1 MKLETLFTHFE
12 NSIDSESLNSVKQ
25 RLNKLT
31 PPEIA
36 LQIESTPSKFRKILW
51 SLVDSKLSG
60 LALHDLSDEIQNEIL
75 EDMDASSVALLT
87 EGLDIDD
94 VVDILQHIPEKMIPA
109 VLDRMSG
116 QDRYR
121 IEKVLTYPENTAGG
135 LMDPNVI
142 TVRPDITVKL
152 VLRYLRRFDN
162 IPNNFDNI
170 FVVDRSDKFIGIL
183 PINTLLTSSATKMV
197 YQLMEDNCQ
206 IIDVNASDSEVA
218 ETFKLFNLVTAPVV
232 DNDSYLLGQ
241 IMIDD
246 VVDVIIDEADHS
258 LFAMAGLQDSEDT
271 FLSVKKTAPKRSLW
285 LGLNLITAI
294 IASSAIGI
302 FQDAIEELVALAV
315 LMPIVASMVGVAGSQ
330 TLTVVVRGMALGQIE
345 KQNVRWLFSKEFAV
359 GILNGLCF
367 SLVTGILVS
376 IWFEN
381 FMLAVIVGLAMIIN
395 LTAAALSGT
404 LVPIILKRIRVD
416 PAVAGSVILTTI
428 TDVVGFVSFLGLS
441 ALLLI

>member
-1 MKLETLFTHFE
+1 
-12 NSIDSESLNSVKQ
+12 
-25 RLNKLT
+25 
-31 PPEIA
+31 
-36 LQIESTPSKFRKILW
+36 
-51 SLVDSKLSG
+51 
-60 LALHDLSDEIQNEIL
+60 
-75 EDMDASSVALLT
+75 
-87 EGLDIDD
+87 
-94 VVDILQHIPEKMIPA
+94 
-109 VLDRMSG
+109 
-116 QDRYR
+116 
-121 IEKVLTYPENTAGG
+121 
-135 LMDPNVI
+135 
-142 TVRPDITVKL
+142 
-152 VLRYLRRFDN
+152 
-162 IPNNFDNI
+162 
-170 FVVDRSDKFIGIL
+170 
-183 PINTLLTSSATKMV
+183 MV

-246 VVDVIIDEADHS
+246 VVDVIVDEADHS

-315 LMPIVASMVGVAGSQ
+315 LMPIVASMGGVAGSQ

-381 FMLAVIVGLAMIIN
+381 FMLAVIMGSAMIIN

-428 TDVVGFVSFLGLS
+428 SDVVGFVSFLGLS